1 MTKSVKTDVLR
12 VTLGNFILGAV
23 MLLVFAVADYFY
35 KDGTFFPGAIWGALL
50 GCIYVSLSF
59 LWLAFSVSKNVEKD
73 PENAKKR
80 VSATYTYRLLIMA
93 AVVIIAIKVPVFN
106 WVATIIPLFYQR
118 IVITVVGKM
127 RIKEDN
133 KKEVIVNEP

>member
-23 MLLVFAVADYFY
+23 MLIIFAVADYFY
-35 KDGTFFPGAIWGALL
+35 KEGTFFPGAIWGALL
-50 GCIYVSLSF
+50 GCGYVSLSF

-80 VSATYTYRLLIMA
+80 VSATYTYRLLVMA
-93 AVVIIAIKVPVFN
+93 AVIILAVKVPVFN

-127 RIKEDN
+127 RVKEDN
-133 KKEVIVNEP
+133 KKEVIDNEP